1 MKNKKIILSFNVCA
15 IPYAEEVMTGAQAH
29 YDTYLINVPIELF
42 PKDLIEVIK
51 GTYKDGKFNKKY
63 INNISVCVPP
73 IIEKPNTLYEY
84 DVYYI
89 HDNQSYVFKVAALNE
104 NDARNKASYALGAFE
119 DLLIYDIVKV

>member
-15 IPYAEEVMTGAQAH
+15 IPYAEEVMAGAQAH

-42 PKDLIEVIK
+42 PKDLIEVIE

-73 IIEKPNTLYEY
+73 IIERPNTLYEY
-84 DVYYI
+84 DVYYM
-89 HDNQSYVFKVAALNE
+89 HDNESYIFKTAALNE
-104 NDARNKASYALGAFE
+104 NDAKNKTIHALSAFE
-119 DLLIYDIVKV
+119 DLQIYDIIKV

>member
-42 PKDLIEVIK
+42 PKDLIEVIE

-84 DVYYI
+84 DVYYMY
-89 HDNQSYVFKVAALNE
+89 DNQSYVFKVAALDE
-104 NDARNKASYALGAFE
+104 DEARDKASRALHIYE
-119 DLLIYDIVKV
+119 DLKIYDVVKV

>member
-15 IPYAEEVMTGAQAH
+15 IPYAEEVMTSAQAH

-42 PKDLIEVIK
+42 PKDLIEVIE

-84 DVYYI
+84 HVYYM
-89 HDNQSYVFKVAALNE
+89 HDNDSYVFKTSALNKE
-104 NDARNKASYALGAFE
+104 DARYRALHALRAFE
-119 DLLIYDIVKV
+119 DLLIYDIEKV